1 VADSFRRD
9 YLVRLPLPL
18 AQLYSRAY
26 NAKDPRGR
34 HDNTFYLFEA
44 LVKLTAAPAIA
55 CYLHEVEQD
64 QARKPA
70 LDQLLTQLALPSLGQ
85 WVGMLRELAGHF
97 GGLPDAASH
106 PLGHLQNQL
115 DRPRRD
121 MPATLALY
129 RRIKNGP
136 DGQPGGDQSCSLQ
149 QLIDAL
155 VQYRNGVFGHGGS
168 RFESFYA
175 QDMGPLLLPAAEEL
189 LAEGVLEPLGPHGS
203 RLVYLTELRT
213 LDDGQVEVGIRDLVG
228 LQGERAAPLLLPAEQ
243 ARALLPNRPAVL
255 WPGRA
260 VPLRLDPLLSF
271 RESELADEVL
281 FLNRD
286 RHGRQVEYLSYTTG
300 RTERDRASVAALA
313 ALLGRVTGRAVTE
326 GEVQVLAEQSQAGA
340 PPVDALFAPPAPAG
354 RVLGDYEVLA
364 ELGRGGMGVVYLARQ
379 LSLGRLVAL
388 KMLPAELVGDAT
400 ALARFRR
407 EIGALARCD
416 HPSIV
421 KILTSGTLPDGQP
434 YYSMEY
440 VPGCTLE
447 RVWQELSGTNRTT
460 DVTRLD
466 ESTWARAVLSGSR
479 KQREQLTGRPD
490 IREGEA
496 PPELEEGARRVAPRP
511 VPLPPLP
518 EAPSLLT
525 EAGGYVRRV
534 AALMRDA
541 ALALRAVHE
550 QGIIHRDV
558 KPGNLMLTPD
568 GSRVVLMDFGLA
580 KGQTVTL
587 SASRQ
592 GGLLGTLRYA
602 APEQLASASVPV
614 GPAADVRGLGA
625 TFWELLTRR
634 QLFGEAADEKQLS
647 QMVLTADVPR
657 LRQMEPGLDRDLEAI
672 VGRATERNLGQRIGS
687 AGRVADYLQLYLE
700 GKPLP
705 IRPPGIREQVWRW
718 AVRRKGL
725 VATAASAT
733 VALVLLLVLALTVW
747 VQRWELIQGVSA
759 DLEEVGRLRDAGRW
773 REARGVLSRADER
786 LTRAGLVVNLL
797 RLLHGVPADCEQ
809 RVRSSRRDLDM
820 ANLLEEIP
828 LRRIKTV
835 KGDVYDART
844 SVDAYRSTF
853 GEYGID
859 VTTLDPAEAAARIEA
874 SDIREQLIVA
884 LDYRAALLPD
894 KAERE
899 RLSRV
904 AQLADDKDWRKEFR
918 EALLQEE
925 RQTLEKLA
933 KKLDVHAVPSPALEV
948 VALGLMQVDSP
959 VAPVEQLLRE
969 AQHAHPDDFFLNYA
983 LFDILSLRP
992 TGKEEAIG
1000 FLRAAVAVRPDSPGA
1015 HLSLGN
1021 ALHDQKKPAEAEAEY
1036 REALRWQG
1044 DFPEA
1049 HNNLGN
1055 ALMDQKKLAEAETE
1069 FREALR
1075 LKPDFALAQFNLGRV
1090 LLHQGQFEEARDE
1103 LMRTKQLLPSD
1114 NPGQHTVDTVIENCK
1129 KVHEFDRK
1137 LEAFLEHKAEPVDA
1151 AQALQYAEFCQQPW
1165 KRLYAASARL
1175 HADAFAAN
1183 PQLAEDLQ
1191 KGYRYD
1197 AACAAA
1203 LAGCGQG
1210 RDADKLDKT
1219 ERRRW
1224 RRQALDWLRADL
1236 GAWEETVK
1244 RGEAE
1249 GLQAAREKLQEWQR
1263 DADLADLR
1271 DPDALA
1277 KLPADEQQACREL
1290 WADVG
1295 ALLRRVPEGKEAPV
1309 RPPRSDGQQP

>member
-1 VADSFRRD
+1 MANDFRRD

-18 AQLYSRAY
+18 AQLYSRAH
-26 NAKDPRGR
+26 NAKDARGR

-44 LVKLTAAPAIA
+44 LLKLTAAPAIA
-55 CYLHEVEQD
+55 CYLHEIEQGQRRD
-64 QARKPA
+64 PA
-70 LDQLLTQLALPSLGQ
+70 LDRLLAQLALPSFGQ
-85 WVGMLRELAGHF
+85 WVGMLRALARHF
-97 GGLPDAASH
+97 GDLPDSASH
-106 PLGHLQNQL
+106 PLGHLQDQL

-121 MPATLALY
+121 LPAVLALY

-136 DGQPGGDQSCSLQ
+136 DGEPGGDQSCSFLD
-149 QLIDAL
+149 LFDAL
-155 VQYRNGVFGHGGS
+155 VQYRNGVFGHGGP
-168 RFESFYA
+168 RFYSFYT
-175 QDMGPLLLPAAEEL
+175 QDMGPLLLPAAGEVL
-189 LAEGVLEPLGPHGS
+189 GEGVLEPLGPRGS

-213 LDDGQVEVGIRDLVG
+213 LDDGRVEVGIRELVG
-228 LQGERAAPLLLPAEQ
+228 LQGERAAPLVLPAEQ
-243 ARALLPNRPAVL
+243 AGALLPNRPAVM
-255 WPGRA
+255 WPGRE

-271 RESELADEVL
+271 RESELADDLL

-286 RHGRQVEYLSYTTG
+286 RNARQVEYLSYSTG

-313 ALLGRVTGRAVTE
+313 LLLRRVTGQAVTE
-326 GEVQVLAEQSQAGA
+326 QELQELAERSQAGVPLVEVLCA
-340 PPVDALFAPPAPAG
+340 PRAPEG

-364 ELGRGGMGVVYLARQ
+364 ELGRGGMGVVYLVRQ

-388 KMLPAELVGDAT
+388 KTLPADLAGDAT

-407 EIGALARCD
+407 ETGALARCD
-416 HPSIV
+416 HPNIV
-421 KILTSGTLPDGQP
+421 KILTSGALPEGQP

-447 RVWQELSGTNRTT
+447 RVWEELTGADRAA

-466 ESTWARAVLSGSR
+466 ESTWARAVLSASR
-479 KQREQLTGRPD
+479 KQREELTDRSGRRQVKASGEPGQ
-490 IREGEA
+490 EG
-496 PPELEEGARRVAPRP
+496 PQGPHLPM
-511 VPLPPLP
+511 PLPPLP
-518 EAPSLLT
+518 ELPTLPI
-525 EAGGYVRRV
+525 EPGGYVRRV
-534 AALMRDA
+534 ATLMRDA

-550 QGIIHRDV
+550 RGIVHRDV

-568 GSRVVLMDFGLA
+568 GSRVVLLDFGLA
-580 KGQTVTL
+580 KGQTGML

-602 APEQLASASVPV
+602 APEQLAAASVPV

-625 TFWELLTRR
+625 TFWELLTRCR
-634 QLFGEAADEKQLS
+634 LFGEAADEKQLS

-672 VGRATERNLGQRIGS
+672 VGRATERDMSQRIGS

-705 IRPPGIREQVWRW
+705 IRPPGLREQVWRW
-718 AVRRKGL
+718 VVRRKGL

-747 VQRWELIQGVSA
+747 VQRRELILGVSA

-773 REARGVLSRADER
+773 REARGVLRRADER
-786 LTRAGLVVNLL
+786 LTRAGLVVNWL

-809 RVRSSRRDLDM
+809 RVRSSRRDLDI

-828 LRRIKTV
+828 LRRTKTV
-835 KGDVYDART
+835 TGGDYDPRT
-844 SVDAYRSTF
+844 SVDAYRGAF

-884 LDYRAALLPD
+884 LDYWAAILPD

-918 EALLQEE
+918 VALSQEE

-933 KKLDVHAVPSPALEV
+933 KKLDVHALPSPALEV

-969 AQHAHPDDFFLNYA
+969 AQHAHPDDFFLNHA
-983 LFDILSLRP
+983 LFDILSVRS

-1015 HLSLGN
+1015 HLSLGV

-1049 HNNLGN
+1049 RNNLGN
-1055 ALMDQKKLAEAETE
+1055 VLKDQKRPAEAEAE
-1069 FREALR
+1069 YREALR
-1075 LKPDFALAQFNLGRV
+1075 LKPDFSLAQFNLGRV
-1090 LLHQGQFEEARDE
+1090 LISQGRFDEGRDE

-1114 NPGQHTVDTVIENCK
+1114 DPGQHTVDTVIENCEK
-1129 KVHEFDRK
+1129 LQEIDRK

-1151 AQALQYAEFCQQPW
+1151 AQALLYAEFCQQPW

-1175 HADAFAAN
+1175 YADAFAAN
-1183 PQLAEDLQ
+1183 PQQAEDLQ

-1210 RDADKLDKT
+1210 RDADKLDKS
-1219 ERRRW
+1219 EGRRW
-1224 RRQALDWLRADL
+1224 RQQALDWLRADL
-1236 GAWEETVK
+1236 SAWAESVK
-1244 RGEAE
+1244 RGEPE
-1249 GLQAAREKLQEWQR
+1249 GLQAAREKLQDWQR
-1263 DADLADLR
+1263 EADLAGLR

-1277 KLPADEQQACREL
+1277 KLPADEQEACREL

-1295 ALLRRVPEGKEAPV
+1295 ALLRRVPEGKEAPD
-1309 RPPRSDGQQP
+1309 RPRRGDGQQP